1 MDDNPK
7 KENSFEKKL
16 FTSTLLAS
24 CSVALLLFSG
34 CGQETNGES
43 SVEIIEEGK
52 IVYSLS
58 YPQFESDNIFTSMFP
73 KEMSF
78 KFKDNNTRNELKT
91 SMAVFST
98 SLLANSKEKKVT
110 HLVRIANKYSGLE
123 MDSVE
128 IMEEYGKKPDGM
140 KITPTDSIKE
150 IAGYKCKH
158 AHITFEN
165 DTSKFFDVFYTN
177 EIGLDNPNWC
187 TPFYE
192 IKGVLMEAQ
201 VTQFNMDMHMIATS
215 VVAEEYPDEDFTITK
230 EYQPITIEEM
240 ADIFQSF

>member
-1 MDDNPK
+1 MRKNLLK
-7 KENSFEKKL
+7 SI
-16 FTSTLLAS
+16 LLANTA
-24 CSVALLLFSG
+24 VALLLFSG
-34 CGQETNGES
+34 CGQETGTGDKVDVIN
-43 SVEIIEEGK
+43 EGK

-78 KFKDNNTRNELKT
+78 KFKDNNTKNELKT

-98 SLLANSKEKKVT
+98 SLLSNSKEKKVT

-140 KITPTDSIKE
+140 RITPTDSIKE

-158 AHITFEN
+158 AHVTFDN
-165 DTSKFFDVFYTN
+165 DTSKYFDIFYTN
-177 EIGLDNPNWC
+177 EIGIKDPNWC

-192 IKGVLMEAQ
+192 IKGVMMEAQ